1 MSIKSLFFKKKKLE
15 KPWEKY
21 YTEEELNFKIPN
33 VTMYDTVVESTKKFP
48 NNIAYRYF
56 SKKVKYKKMLKQ
68 INKCSKAFNYFGIK
82 KGDIVTICSPNIPQA
97 LISVYALNK
106 LGAIAHMIHPL
117 SAEEEIKDSVNDT
130 KSKLLLIIDIDYEK
144 LKNVIDSTNLEYVVM
159 LCAADS
165 MNLFMHLGYN
175 LTKKRKYK
183 RYPHR
188 KPYMSWN
195 KFMRKSFKSKNI
207 KLPYLDKNTPAV
219 ILHSG
224 GTSGKPKYVV
234 INNRSFYV
242 SAIQTGSIALKKIK
256 PGDSTL
262 AIMPNFHGFGL
273 SVCMHTPLTLGCTT
287 ILIPQFD
294 SKKFDVLMNKTKP
307 SIVLGVPT
315 LFEALINC
323 KNIKNLNLSYLK
335 YIVSGGDSLSK
346 SLEEKFNKYLKEHNA
361 NINVVQGYGL
371 SEGLAAVALCFDDKY
386 KPGSI
391 GIPLARNSI
400 KIIDPATREVVPYGQ
415 IGEICV
421 NGPSV
426 MIGYLNNES
435 ETNDALQMHDDAKVW
450 LHTGDMGH
458 MDEDGFLFY
467 DQRMKRMIVTSGYN
481 VYPSHIEEV
490 IEKHPDVLQCTVV
503 GMKHP
508 YKMEVPKAFI
518 VLKDGKNANIFKKIA
533 IKEYC
538 KKNLVHYMCPYKY
551 VFRKAL
557 PKTKLGKIDFRS
569 LQDDNGDDDV

>member
-1 MSIKSLFFKKKKLE
+1 MNIFNLFFKNKKID
-15 KPWEKY
+15 KPWSKY
-21 YTEEELNFKIPN
+21 YTDDELNFKIPN
-33 VTMYDTVVESTKKFP
+33 ETMYDVVKESSRKYP
-48 NNIAYRYF
+48 NNIAYEYF
-56 SKKVKYKKMLKQ
+56 GRSFKYKKLIKQ
-68 INKCSKAFNYFGIK
+68 IDKCAKAFNYYGVK
-82 KGDIVTICSPNIPQA
+82 KGEIVTICSPNIPEA
-97 LISVYALNK
+97 LICVYALNK
-106 LGAIAHMIHPL
+106 LGAIAHMVHPL
-117 SAEEEIKDSVNDT
+117 SAQEEIKDAVNDT
-130 KSKLLLIIDIDYEK
+130 KSRILLVIDLDYEK
-144 LKNVIDSTNLEYVVM
+144 LNNVINSTRLEHVVV

-165 MNLFMHLGYN
+165 MNVFMHLGYN
-175 LTKKRKYK
+175 LTKKSQYK

-188 KPYMSWN
+188 KPYISWK
-195 KFMRKSFKSKNI
+195 KFMRKSHNNKRM
-207 KLPYLDKNTPAV
+207 KLPFLDRNTPAV

-234 INNRSFYV
+234 IPNRSFNT
-242 SAIQTGSIALKKIK
+242 SAIQTGHIALKKLR

-273 SVCMHTPLTLGCTT
+273 SVCMHTPLTFGCKT

-294 SKKFDVLMNKTKP
+294 AKKFDILMNKTKP

-315 LFEALINC
+315 LFEALINSNNV
-323 KNIKNLNLSYLK
+323 KDLDLSYLK
-335 YIVSGGDSLSK
+335 YIVSGGDSLNK
-346 SLEEKFNKYLKEHNA
+346 ALEERINKYLHEHNA
-361 NINVVQGYGL
+361 NINIVQGYGL
-371 SEGLAAVALCFDDKY
+371 SEGLAAVALCFDEAY

-400 KIIDPATREVVPYGQ
+400 KIIDPATRDVVPYGT

-426 MIGYLNNES
+426 MLGYLNNEN
-435 ETNDALQMHDDAKVW
+435 ETNEALQMHDDGRVW

-481 VYPSHIEEV
+481 VFPSHIEEV
-490 IEKHPDVLQCTVV
+490 IERHPDVLQCTVV
-503 GMKHP
+503 AMKHP

-518 VLKDGKNANIFKKIA
+518 VLKDGKSASIFKKMN

-557 PKTKLGKIDFRS
+557 PKTKLGKIDFKT